1 MNKVNETFLIGKFLI
16 FSLIIIFSSC
26 STDNEEQQEENPS
39 SAINSIEVDGNSYEL
54 SKAFIHFGKDP
65 EETEGEDLY
74 YHDIIIASSDVNLD
88 QSNEEFTGSESS
100 HFMDITI
107 TSISQSSIPNGTYN
121 YSTWSDGEDFKM
133 VWSSF
138 DSTSLESG
146 IDMEEGTITVKQ
158 EGNKISLEFNLI
170 SENNKEVTG
179 SYNGEFEEYFFE
191 R

>member
-54 SKAFIHFGKDP
+54 SKAFIHFGEDP